1 MDMSLFYW
9 GTLVAIV
16 IGLVLTV
23 VAIVIVRIPIDRESR
38 KRSRN
43 CEND

>member
-23 VAIVIVRIPIDRESR
+23 VAIVIVRIPIDR